1 MFVKIRLARH
11 GAKKKPYYRIVV
23 ASSDAPRDGRFL
35 ELVGTYDPLKEPP
48 VVTLKHNRVKEWIE
62 KGATP
67 TATVKSI
74 LNKEGFFSK
83 TANA

>member
-1 MFVKIRLARH
+1 MSVKIRLARH

-62 KGATP
+62 KGAMP

>member
-1 MFVKIRLARH
+1 MSVKIRLARH
-11 GAKKKPYYRIVV
+11 GTKKKPYYRIVV

>member
-1 MFVKIRLARH
+1 MSVKIRLARH

-67 TATVKSI
+67 TATVKNI
-74 LNKEGFFSK
+74 LDKEGFFSK